1 MDFSKLRRSLGCAA
15 VVAGLGLCGNAAA
28 VVYSSTFDPPNFN
41 GTATFD
47 VSQGCLDVGN
57 GFAINHSGTC
67 TVTWLSAV
75 VNFTDAPGL
84 TFSYASLLPDSD
96 IVFSVWIDDGE
107 LGGVRSGALGPV
119 IISGSS
125 NSSFNGPWWI
135 QFEFEPFSDLFSA
148 LDGPPSSGLFGF
160 GVVYLYTGT
169 CTPTDIGA
177 PICTR
182 NQDPIETAHVENF
195 TRVTQV
201 PEPGTLVLIL
211 GAVAGAWLARR
222 RASNAV

>member
-1 MDFSKLRRSLGCAA
+1 MDFSKPRRLLGCAV
-15 VVAGLGLCGNAAA
+15 VVAALGFCGNAAA

-47 VSQGCLDVGN
+47 VSQGCLDIGN
-57 GFAINHSGTC
+57 GFASNNSGGC

-84 TFSYASLLPDSD
+84 TFNYASLLPDSN

-125 NSSFNGPWWI
+125 NASFNRPWWI
-135 QFEFEPFSDLFSA
+135 QFEFEPFSDLFTA
-148 LDGPPSSGLFGF
+148 LDGPPSTGAFGF
-160 GVVYLYTGT
+160 GVVYLYTGS
-169 CTPTDIGA
+169 CDGDV
-177 PICTR
+177 CFR
-182 NQDPIETAHVENF
+182 NPDPIEFANVENF
-195 TRVTQV
+195 TRVAQV
-201 PEPGTLVLIL
+201 PEPGMLVLLL